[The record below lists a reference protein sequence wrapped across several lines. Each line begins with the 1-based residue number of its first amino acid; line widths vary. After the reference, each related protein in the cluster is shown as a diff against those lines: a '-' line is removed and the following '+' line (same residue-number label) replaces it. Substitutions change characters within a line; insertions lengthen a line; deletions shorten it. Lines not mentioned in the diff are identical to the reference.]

1 MAQRQQGHAAEYQ
14 CQIFMRKKK
23 VIIMPNRSWPGLTK
37 TASGNV
43 VQQGVTGKYATV
55 GQRRKIGWKHVRD
68 QHKRRMGQKME
79 VKVGTL
85 NVGTMT
91 GKGRELADMM
101 VKRKVDILCVQ
112 ETRWKGSKAR
122 NIGDGCKI
130 FYHGEDGRRNGVGVI
145 PKEDYI
151 GRVLEVKR
159 VSDRMMYMKLDIE
172 GVMMTV
178 ISAYAPQVG
187 CLREEKDKFWTDLD
201 EVVESIPKE
210 ERLVIGADFN
220 GHVGEGN
227 RGDENVMGRYG
238 DKARNAEGQMVVD
251 FATRMEMAVVN
262 TYFKKREEH
271 RVTYTS
277 GGMSTQV
284 DYIIC
289 RRAYLKEI
297 GDYKVIAGD
306 NVAKQ
311 HRLLVC
317 RITLQSRKLNIAKTE
332 PMIKWWKLKKEDCCE
347 EFREDIRR
355 ALGGEEDVPD
365 DWTTTANIVRDTARK
380 VLGVSSKQ
388 RKEDKDTWWWDEEV
402 QESIRKKRLAKK
414 RWDIQ
419 RDDEDSKQE

>member
-1 MAQRQQGHAAEYQ
+1 M
-14 CQIFMRKKK
+14 IL
-23 VIIMPNRSWPGLTK
+23 MPDRSWPGLTK
-37 TASGNV
+37 TASGTV
-43 VQQGVTGKYATV
+43 VQQGAAGKYATV
-55 GQRRKIGWKHVRD
+55 GQRRKRAGKHVRD
-68 QHKRRMGQKME
+68 KHKRRMGRKME

-91 GKGRELADMM
+91 GKGRELAAMM

-145 PKEDYI
+145 LKEDYI
-151 GRVLEVKR
+151 ARVLEVKR

-187 CLREEKDKFWTDLD
+187 CLAEEKDKFWTDLD
-201 EVVESIPKE
+201 EVVESLPKE
-210 ERLVIGADFN
+210 ERVVIGADFN

-271 RVTYTS
+271 RVTY
-277 GGMSTQV
+277 
-284 DYIIC
+284 
-289 RRAYLKEI
+289 K
-297 GDYKVIAGD
+297 
-306 NVAKQ
+306 
-311 HRLLVC
+311 
-317 RITLQSRKLNIAKTE
+317 RK
-332 PMIKWWKLKKEDCCE
+332 
-347 EFREDIRR
+347 R
-355 ALGGEEDVPD
+355 
-365 DWTTTANIVRDTARK
+365 
-380 VLGVSSKQ
+380 
-388 RKEDKDTWWWDEEV
+388 
-402 QESIRKKRLAKK
+402 
-414 RWDIQ
+414 
-419 RDDEDSKQE
+419 